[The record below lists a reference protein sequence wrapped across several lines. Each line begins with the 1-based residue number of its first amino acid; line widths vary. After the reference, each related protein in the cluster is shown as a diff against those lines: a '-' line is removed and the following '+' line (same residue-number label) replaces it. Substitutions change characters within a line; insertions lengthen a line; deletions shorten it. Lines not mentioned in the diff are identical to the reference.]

1 MPRAALDVLPNHLW
15 ESAFHSDGMAKEEAI
30 ELAGTVT
37 QVLPG
42 TMFRVALPNGHEVIA
57 HISGKMRKN
66 FIRISVGDKVN
77 VEMSTYD
84 LGKARIT
91 FRHP

>member
-1 MPRAALDVLPNHLW
+1 MEKEQPIEIV
-15 ESAFHSDGMAKEEAI
+15 GM
-30 ELAGTVT
+30 VT

-42 TMFRVALPNGHEVIA
+42 TMFRVALPNKHEVLA

-77 VEMSTYD
+77 IEVSPYD
-84 LGKARIT
+84 LGKGRIT